1 MNVKLHGNTFSGAK
15 HFYRGI
21 NLTVLSLFGR
31 FRSISIKDK
40 KNTCNSN
47 MIYDYIETLTF

>member
-1 MNVKLHGNTFSGAK
+1 MNIKLHGNTFSGAK
-15 HFYRGI
+15 RFYRGH
-21 NLTVLSLFGR
+21 NLTVLSLFCR